1 MAEMIE
7 YAVPTG
13 TREGFDL
20 VGAPLDAIDV
30 RFVNGQMYRR
40 LVPIIGGGGRGSST
54 APPAWLTRTV
64 FSARPRLRK
73 RVQTAAR
80 SLENRSWNGEAD
92 RWEATWKPELSRNEP
107 GSCCR

>member
-1 MAEMIE
+1 MDNDTWQTPGPGTWETDSSHFDTTVTPLMAEMIE

-80 SLENRSWNGEAD
+80 SL
-92 RWEATWKPELSRNEP
+92 
-107 GSCCR
+107 